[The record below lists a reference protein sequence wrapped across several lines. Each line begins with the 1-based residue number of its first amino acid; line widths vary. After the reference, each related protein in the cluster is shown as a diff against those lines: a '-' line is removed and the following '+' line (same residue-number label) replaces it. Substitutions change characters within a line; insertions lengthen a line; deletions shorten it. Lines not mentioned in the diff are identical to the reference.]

1 MLILCTLANTKI
13 QLYFEK
19 LLFYG
24 LFQKVGNF
32 SELCGERREPDRLVF
47 EGLQD
52 PSWINRPVKEW
63 IEAAGI
69 TKHITFH
76 CFRHS
81 FATLQ
86 LENGTGL
93 YTIQKMLGHKNVRT
107 TQIYTHMVDSAKVKA
122 ANSIYIDDLNPDKTK
137 K

>member
-1 MLILCTLANTKI
+1 MLECPIILETLSMFTPAETN
-13 QLYFEK
+13 
-19 LLFYG
+19 
-24 LFQKVGNF
+24 KVAF
-32 SELCGERREPDRLVF
+32 VWLAISKRL
-47 EGLQD
+47 D
-52 PSWINRPVKEW
+52 MAS
-63 IEAAGI
+63 
-69 TKHITFH
+69 
-76 CFRHS
+76 HS